1 MTHTGGLLSFDL
13 REVFTF
19 LFIMLGPIKLLAP
32 FAKLT
37 AASSESES
45 RSLALR
51 GTLIATLTVL
61 AASFIGQAI
70 LAKWNVSPGALAI
83 AGGILFFLVALS
95 LVLDPYSEHPA
106 AQGPPAPVPS
116 MRALVR
122 QLVPK
127 IVTPYGIAAVIL
139 LLTLMPERIV
149 SIVGILIG
157 IMVLDLL
164 AMLFARK
171 ILAVVA
177 FPLQILGTVMGVLQ
191 VALSIQMV
199 IYGIRLVAAQSFGM
213 KPLT

>member
-1 MTHTGGLLSFDL
+1 MSHTGGLYNFDA
-13 REVFTF
+13 REIFTF
-19 LFIMLGPIKLLAP
+19 LFIMLGPVKLLAP

-37 AASSESES
+37 ATSDKGER

-61 AASFIGQAI
+61 AASFIGQAM
-70 LAKWNVSPGALAI
+70 LVKWSVSPGALAI

-95 LVLDPYSEHPA
+95 LVLDPYTEHAP
-106 AQGPPAPVPS
+106 AQGAPGAPDS

-122 QLVPK
+122 QLVPR

-139 LLTLMPERIV
+139 LLTLMPERTVTIV
-149 SIVGILIG
+149 AILIG
-157 IMVLDLL
+157 IMILDLV

-177 FPLQILGTVMGVLQ
+177 FPLQIVGTVMGVLQ
-191 VALSIQMV
+191 VALSVQMV
-199 IYGIRLVAAQSFGM
+199 LYGIRLVAAQSFGM
-213 KPLT
+213 KHPL